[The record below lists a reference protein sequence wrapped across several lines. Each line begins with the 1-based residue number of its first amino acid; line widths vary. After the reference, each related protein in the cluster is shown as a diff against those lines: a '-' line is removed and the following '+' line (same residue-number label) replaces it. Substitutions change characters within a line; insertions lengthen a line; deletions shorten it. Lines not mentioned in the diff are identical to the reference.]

1 MVGRAGRPQFD
12 TSGVAVVM
20 TQTAAK
26 ARYQGLVSGAAP
38 VESCLLGSLAEH
50 LVRRGGVCGCVC
62 VCVCVRVRRVCALT
76 ETKTSDEA
84 LEAHPPSPP
93 ET

>member
-50 LVRRGGVCGCVC
+50 LVRRGGGVWVCLCVC
-62 VCVCVRVRRVCALT
+62 LCACA
-76 ETKTSDEA
+76 KGMR
-84 LEAHPPSPP
+84 AHRDKNIGRS
-93 ET
+93 T